1 MEIKGTFVSIWDNGS
16 VRTPAT
22 LDLETGEVSTDS
34 VEADDNLGTL
44 MEEWFE
50 DSEGDEHEICP
61 ECHEYILHTCME
73 PGIGHN
79 LDELKRCKNPD
90 CEYNRFVR

>member
-1 MEIKGTFVSIWDNGS
+1 MIIKGTFTSVWDNGS
-16 VRTPAT
+16 VITPST

-34 VEADDNLGTL
+34 VEVDDNLGTL
-44 MEEWFE
+44 MEECFE
-50 DSEGDEHEICP
+50 DEEGEEYEVCP

-79 LDELKRCKNPD
+79 LDEVLRCKNSD
-90 CEYNRFVR
+90 CEYNS

>member
-1 MEIKGTFVSIWDNGS
+1 MVIHGTFISIWDNGS
-16 VRTPAT
+16 VSTPAT
-22 LDLETGEVSTDS
+22 LDLETGEVTTNS
-34 VEADDNLGTL
+34 VVASDDLGTL

-50 DSEGDEHEICP
+50 DENGDEHEICP

-79 LDELKRCKNPD
+79 LDEVKRCKDPD

>member
-22 LDLETGEVSTDS
+22 LDTETGEVTTDS
-34 VEADDNLGTL
+34 VDAGDDLGTL

-50 DSEGDEHEICP
+50 ESETGDEHEICP
-61 ECHEYILHTCME
+61 ECHEFILKTVMK
-73 PGIGHN
+73 PGVGKT
-79 LDELKRCKNPD
+79 LDEVKVCPNPY
-90 CEYNRFVR
+90 CENN